1 MAYLPFF
8 SRATL
13 LRLLHFA
20 QLVVPRWSV
29 HRACVALSGL
39 CLFFCLPCRV
49 SSQAGSHSSASLSG
63 VLFSEGGNQRIG
75 NAVVRLGSED
85 QSSWR
90 ESVTND
96 SGEFTFQGLPPGH
109 FILQIRASGFDS
121 LDRTVDLSFAPEHGL
136 AIFLKATKNPDG
148 QPSSAPS
155 VSVHELSMPEAAR
168 ELLASGKRKFYFEK
182 NPQGGLRDFQSAV
195 AKAPGYYEAYHQIGL
210 AYLSLNDLAG
220 AEKSLRKSVELSHG
234 EFPDADIA
242 LGSVLADHGDAADGE
257 ALLRRGL
264 ELFPR
269 SWIGHYELA
278 TIEYARGDLPTARQ
292 SAQQAKSLAPKQP
305 LPHRLL
311 AIIDLKEK
319 NYPALLEELDAF
331 IALEPGSP
339 AGIRAKELRAQ
350 TQKTLEATA
359 QPPQ

>member
-1 MAYLPFF
+1 V
-8 SRATL
+8 RRT
-13 LRLLHFA
+13 
-20 QLVVPRWSV
+20 
-29 HRACVALSGL
+29 CVALCGL
-39 CLFFCLPCRV
+39 CLFFCLPCRIC
-49 SSQAGSHSSASLSG
+49 SQTGSHSSASLSG
-63 VLFSEGGNQRIG
+63 FLFSEGANQRIG
-75 NAVVRLGSED
+75 NAVVRLSSEG
-85 QSSWR
+85 QSSWQ

-96 SGEFTFQGLPPGH
+96 SGEFTFQGLQPGR
-109 FILQIRASGFDS
+109 FVLQIRASGFDP
-121 LDRTVDLSFAPEHGL
+121 LERPLDLSSAPERGL
-136 AIFLKATKNPDG
+136 AIFLKPAKNPNG
-148 QPSSAPS
+148 QPASAPS
-155 VSVHELSMPEAAR
+155 VSVHELSMPGAAR

-195 AKAPGYYEAYHQIGL
+195 TKAPDYYEAYHQIGL
-210 AYLSLNDLAG
+210 AYLSLSDLAG

-242 LGSVLADHGDAADGE
+242 LGSLLADHGNPADGE

-269 SWIGHYELA
+269 SWIGRYEMA

-292 SAQQAKSLAPKQP
+292 SAQQAKSLAPNQP

-311 AIIDLKEK
+311 AIIDLQER

-339 AGIRAKELRAQ
+339 AGIRAKELRAR

-359 QPPQ
+359 KPPQ